1 MSWGRTLVMLWMFL
15 FAFVIFPLLWIYH
28 LGNIN
33 CDDNET
39 VALSHKKCN
48 KKGKLGF
55 RGVKIKRGEIGS
67 GTNYHMKCAYTF
79 LTCSFNT
86 LCPVCIPPIKDEIW
100 EGGIFSQFF
109 DYAS

>member
-1 MSWGRTLVMLWMFL
+1 MTLCISEASKVEYLFLDLMSWGRTLVMLWMFL

-48 KKGKLGF
+48 KKGETGF
-55 RGVKIKRGEIGS
+55 
-67 GTNYHMKCAYTF
+67 
-79 LTCSFNT
+79 
-86 LCPVCIPPIKDEIW
+86 
-100 EGGIFSQFF
+100 
-109 DYAS
+109 